1 MARVALLNIL
11 IYIRL
16 LIFIYRQIFFYQI
29 ILTSW

>member
-16 LIFIYRQIFFYQI
+16 LIFIYFQIFFYQI